1 LAGFLPNLTDLFV
14 TNNAPLR
21 RQIIA
26 ARASPAN
33 NQPAQLIELLIE
45 SMSLKRL
52 MGLAADLG

>member
-1 LAGFLPNLTDLFV
+1 LAGFLPNLPDPFV
-14 TNNAPLR
+14 TNSDPLR

-33 NQPAQLIELLIE
+33 NQPVQLIE